1 MEAPAWPPTL
11 TFHQSVYREYLLR
24 APLAR
29 VRIFSRQS
37 LLLLSPSQWRF
48 GTVLTRR
55 GSEGGVCDGVVVV
68 GRRHVRWPQLEGK

>member
-37 LLLLSPSQWRF
+37 PAPPSQSISVAVWN
-48 GTVLTRR
+48 
-55 GSEGGVCDGVVVV
+55 SSHEGGECVCDGVVVV